1 MTQQGGVA
9 RTTARAAVWAFVS
22 MGGAKLITLVGLI
35 FLARLLAPAE
45 FGLLAFALV
54 YITYAETVGDL
65 GSGTALVYWPDRREE
80 AAQVT
85 FLINLAAG
93 TFWCVST
100 ILIAPAIADF
110 FNSPNGTPLVRTL
123 AFSFL
128 IKYLGNTHD
137 ALARK
142 DLRFRARAVP
152 ELGLALL
159 KAAISIALAYAG
171 FGAWSLVWGHLAGLA
186 CWTAFLWFMVPW
198 RPSFTLPK
206 DLVKPMLRYG
216 RGIIAVNIIAS
227 VLHHADLAIVGRFLG
242 VTPLG
247 LYQIAAKI
255 PEATVIVLLWVVSS
269 VLFPTFS
276 KLHAAGSSLERP
288 YLIAT
293 RYVSAVTFPAA
304 VGLALLARPLLL
316 LFFGPQWASAAPILS
331 ALAAY
336 AGLRSITSHAGDIL
350 KATGRAQVLAGIAVV
365 QALLLLPALL
375 IGAMQSAVA
384 VATALAI
391 VELVAA
397 SVKLVIASRLIN
409 VRLFKIVRSF
419 ARSAVAAAILGGSL
433 LAWNYYSANLSV
445 LTQVIVGV
453 AGGGVIYAIAL
464 RLVDPTIFAFAWEVL
479 FKRKTAP
486 ADELARAASTS

>member
-1 MTQQGGVA
+1 MTQSGSVG

-22 MGGAKLITLVGLI
+22 MGGAKIITLAGLMV
-35 FLARLLAPAE
+35 LARILAPGE

-65 GSGTALVYWPDRREE
+65 GSGMALVYWPDRREE

-85 FLINLAAG
+85 FAVNIVAG
-93 TFWCVST
+93 AFWCLST
-100 ILIAPAIADF
+100 ILLAPAIADF
-110 FNSPNGTPLVRTL
+110 FNSPDGTAIVRTL
-123 AFSFL
+123 GFSFL

-171 FGAWSLVWGHLAGLA
+171 FGVWSLVWGHLAGLT
-186 CWTAFLWFMVPW
+186 CWTIFLWMMVPW
-198 RPSFTLPK
+198 RPSLTLPR

-227 VLHHADLAIVGRFLG
+227 VLHHADLAIVGRFFGVTVLG
-242 VTPLG
+242 V
-247 LYQIAAKI
+247 YQIAAKI

-276 KLHAAGSSLERP
+276 KLNAAGGSLERP
-288 YLIAT
+288 YLMAT

-304 VGLALLARPLLL
+304 VGLAFLARPLVL
-316 LFFGPQWASAAPILS
+316 LFFGPQWISAAPILS

-336 AGLRSITSHAGDIL
+336 AGLRSVTAHAGDIL
-350 KATGRAQVLAGIAVV
+350 KATGRAQLLAGIAVM
-365 QALLLLPALL
+365 QAIVLLPALL
-375 IGAMQSAVA
+375 IGARLSAVA
-384 VATALAI
+384 VAAALAI
-391 VELVAA
+391 VELFAA
-397 SVKLVIASRLIN
+397 GAKLVIASRLIG
-409 VRLFKIVRSF
+409 VPLFKIGRSF
-419 ARSAVAAAILGGSL
+419 ARSAVAAAILAVYL
-433 LAWNYYSANLSV
+433 LGWNYYSSDFRVVA
-445 LTQVIVGV
+445 QV
-453 AGGGVIYAIAL
+453 AGGVVGGGLLYAVAL
-464 RLVDPTIFAFAWEVL
+464 RLVDPTIFGFAWDVL
-479 FKRKTAP
+479 FKRKNAP
-486 ADELARAASTS
+486 ADELVREATS